1 MSTSTPPPSSRRPC
15 SAPASEAGLTY
26 LRLDFA
32 VGIVFRWDGTDFSAV
47 DRIDELAARYR
58 MRVLGVITETP
69 WHIAGCA
76 GVPFELLGRCAPAAE
91 HEATWRDMV
100 SQVVRR
106 ARNVRH
112 WELGNEP
119 DDPRIFIGSPS
130 DYARWAS
137 LAADGIRAAR
147 PRRGSRSAARP
158 ARAAGRPADR
168 PLRHRQRPR
177 ARAAAVAAG
186 HGEPGA
192 RLLPPHGLRRPPV
205 GDRGRLSVPAGPPVG
220 SGHARRR
227 RRSGAL
233 DGARAAAAARGRRR
247 RRLRLL
253 PRQPRVRAPTARSAR
268 RA

>member
-1 MSTSTPPPSSRRPC
+1 MLYLNSTAEQQDAVFR
-15 SAPASEAGLTY
+15 AASEAGLTY

-58 MRVLGVITETP
+58 MRVLGTISETP

-76 GVPFELLGRCAPAAE
+76 GVPFEVLGRCAPAAE

-100 SQVVRR
+100 FQIVRR
-106 ARNVRH
+106 ARSVRH
-112 WELGNEP
+112 WELGDP
-119 DDPRIFIGSPS
+119 DHPQMLIGSAS

-147 PRRGSRSAARP
+147 PKARMGFRRA
-158 ARAAGRPADR
+158 
-168 PLRHRQRPR
+168 
-177 ARAAAVAAG
+177 
-186 HGEPGA
+186 
-192 RLLPPHGLRRPPV
+192 PV
-205 GDRGRLSVPAGPPVG
+205 GDRGRLPVPAGPSVG
-220 SGHARRR
+220 SGHGRRR

-233 DGARAAAAARGRRR
+233 DGARAAAADRRVAPTSSSSR
-247 RRLRLL
+247 SATTTSS
-253 PRQPRVRAPTARSAR
+253 APTARSAR